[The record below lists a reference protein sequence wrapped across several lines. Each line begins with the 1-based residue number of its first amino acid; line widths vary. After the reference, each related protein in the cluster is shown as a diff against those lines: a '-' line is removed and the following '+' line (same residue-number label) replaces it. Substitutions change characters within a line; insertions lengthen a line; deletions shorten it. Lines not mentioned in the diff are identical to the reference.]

1 MINRKHNRKKF
12 QRAAVWQ
19 LFVLVRGDKQILLLP
34 LQDDN
39 YDDFESYEDAETY
52 FEDAWNDY

>member
-1 MINRKHNRKKF
+1 MGGWEKF
-12 QRAAVWQ
+12 LTLPYW
-19 LFVLVRGDKQILLLP
+19 LRGGKQILLLS